1 MSAVVLVKQ
10 GKSIVTTT
18 SDETLYV
25 LKAEESPAIAN
36 STYVVAEDL
45 QKACGAL
52 HTWLWI
58 PRRHPTARGDV
69 YLLQHVESCL
79 FAYADHCR
87 YGTMYLVQ
95 DEDEASMF
103 NLIRRGNTVEA
114 QALPPVDTS
123 ASIRST
129 LAMGVFQDSA
139 GRCSAALHC
148 RKASTFT
155 ITAVWHE
162 FPAET
167 ATAPSVIS
175 AFAADS
181 ESEALTSRS
190 STSTSAPASS
200 PDFESSTETDAAEVS
215 DVNDASDQD
224 ASADMANALPWHPL
238 ERLKKQHLQDA
249 METGVPVKFVRGSKD
264 LLDGPHRCPIFSCKF
279 TATSWTA
286 LEGHLSSHHMVEG
299 LQPLSRRSLA
309 NPTAGA
315 TTEQLFFDRARDRL
329 TYAATQWPATCPIA
343 HCGKKSADWGCLRQ
357 HLRRHGFRS
366 VCLNQH
372 GSRPQCTP
380 PTKRDESSCSSTSTS
395 APASSPDFES
405 STETDAAE
413 VSDVNDASDQDAS
426 ADMANAL
433 PWHPLERLKKQHLQD
448 AMETGVPVKF
458 VRGSKDLL
466 DGPHRCP
473 IFSCKFTAT
482 SWTALEGHLSSHH
495 MVEGLQPLSRR
506 SLANP
511 TAGATTEQLFFDRAR
526 DRLTYAATQWPATCP
541 IAHCGKKSAD
551 WGCLR
556 QHLRRHGFRSVCL
569 NQHGSRPQCTPPTK
583 RDEPYVLSNH
593 PNLLV
598 RGQRAP
604 PLTRSATEKMSDAAE
619 LQFAADMRLKERELE
634 LGADVQA
641 IRLNAFC
648 GGFVVPNTY
657 QRKSLSKRNNRC
669 FSSEDLAPWT
679 VIAVERDAIF
689 RSLRHNHCQQAEHAN
704 CLLTWVT
711 VGIPEDRVTVQII
724 VAGPKGIPAAT
735 ECRLLDPTI
744 SPPPPRLQSTR
755 RLAVD
760 VTFPETEDAVDTE
773 WPWGEPYYYGVGPR
787 HKLPREQHSSSPT
800 HSQSTGTRIGPTV
813 YYPDCALRVQNCAAL
828 GGDQKEVVAEAP
840 IQQATCFA
848 YCGPRCDPDLDDDTT
863 MVQSDSTA
871 YRGGNIIRYVNHYFG
886 FSDAGN
892 VVFRTAKL
900 LTRSSVSS
908 GSTRE
913 VELTFLITTRNI
925 APRELLLA
933 QSYGPAYDI
942 HLQRIALTKGLY
954 LSAVEARRL
963 LEIGLLPQYSPHH
976 LNSLAVGDVVGLR
989 ETNGKVTLHIIDEVV
1004 SQSGAL
1010 VLQALTELKF
1020 PQYAVPDDDA
1030 PTVTV
1035 LASHVIPFVNQWD
1048 FSLDRDHR
1056 KLTMKTPTLQMK
1068 LDRLSKC

>member
-25 LKAEESPAIAN
+25 LKAEESPAIAD

-45 QKACGAL
+45 QKSCGAL

-123 ASIRST
+123 ASTRAA

-139 GRCSAALHC
+139 GRCSVALHL
-148 RKASTFT
+148 RKASTFA

-181 ESEALTSRS
+181 ESEAHTSRS
-190 STSTSAPASS
+190 STPTSAPASS
-200 PDFESSTETDAAEVS
+200 PDFET
-215 DVNDASDQD
+215 
-224 ASADMANALPWHPL
+224 
-238 ERLKKQHLQDA
+238 
-249 METGVPVKFVRGSKD
+249 
-264 LLDGPHRCPIFSCKF
+264 
-279 TATSWTA
+279 
-286 LEGHLSSHHMVEG
+286 
-299 LQPLSRRSLA
+299 
-309 NPTAGA
+309 
-315 TTEQLFFDRARDRL
+315 
-329 TYAATQWPATCPIA
+329 
-343 HCGKKSADWGCLRQ
+343 
-357 HLRRHGFRS
+357 
-366 VCLNQH
+366 
-372 GSRPQCTP
+372 
-380 PTKRDESSCSSTSTS
+380 
-395 APASSPDFES
+395 

-604 PLTRSATEKMSDAAE
+604 PLTRSATENMSDAAE

-963 LEIGLLPQYSPHH
+963 LEIGLLPQYAPHH

-989 ETNGKVTLHIIDEVV
+989 ETNGKVKLHIIDEVV